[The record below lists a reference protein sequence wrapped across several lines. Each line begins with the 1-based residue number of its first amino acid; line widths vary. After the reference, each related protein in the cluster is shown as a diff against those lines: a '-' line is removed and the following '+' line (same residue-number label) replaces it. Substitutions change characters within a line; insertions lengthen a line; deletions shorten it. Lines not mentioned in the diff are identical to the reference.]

1 MRAIR
6 IRDRAI
12 RIRRGEPI
20 DTRSRAIPN
29 EKRTETRKVGDAVSK
44 RDDDGKQENDL
55 SRGRARA
62 GDADHLAALLLRE
75 ISRARGEGSGRSKFV
90 LVETVDAT
98 D

>member
-1 MRAIR
+1 MAERAM
-6 IRDRAI
+6 RAI
-12 RIRRGEPI
+12 RIRRGETI

-29 EKRTETRKVGDAVSK
+29 EKRTKTRKVGDSVSK
-44 RDDDGKQENDL
+44 RDDGGRQENDL

-90 LVETVDAT
+90 LVETVDAA